1 MNGSSEIAQAGP
13 LVLARLLVAGEKG
26 ATGSELSKALV
37 PLIGHRAA
45 GAALAEQLAR
55 ALASLESHGLIRRTR
70 KGKTERS
77 TLTPAGQR
85 RALEFL
91 GLEHLPPKTKW
102 AQITKTYLAARA
114 LDLPAPKDKTI
125 KLIGSDP
132 GFKAALLKT
141 QFDLP
146 LDDYP
151 SFDQALDTLV
161 WKLLG
166 FEPEPGT
173 KFNVKAVKAAVI
185 RRVLEGAG
193 KVDPK
198 ADPKKEVT
206 KLLARNVGARQAS
219 KDELRYAAIR
229 QWIDRAVEP
238 AIPEAARPVGTPAP
252 APAPAPVEALDLDT
266 FARRVLEAARSSP
279 SGWFGDHKVFVVH
292 VWRVLRNDPVFA
304 AMGFDDFK
312 RRLGEANHARRLD
325 LSRADM
331 VEAMDPEDVALSKIS
346 YLGAEFHFVRL

>member
-26 ATGSELSKALV
+26 ATASDLSKALV
-37 PLIGHRAA
+37 PLIGHRVS

-55 ALASLESHGLIRRTR
+55 ALATLESHGLIRRTR

-91 GLEHLPPKTKW
+91 GLDQLPPKTTW
-102 AQITKTYLAARA
+102 AQITKTYLSARA
-114 LDLPAPKDKTI
+114 LGLPAPKDKTV
-125 KLIGSDP
+125 KLIGGDP

-146 LDDYP
+146 LNDYP
-151 SFDQALDTLV
+151 SFDQALDALA

-166 FEPEPGT
+166 FSPEPGT
-173 KFNVKAVKAAVI
+173 KFNVKTVKAAAI
-185 RRVLEGAG
+185 RRALEGEGAG
-193 KVDPK
+193 KVDPR
-198 ADPKKEVT
+198 ADPKKEAT

-229 QWIDRAVEP
+229 QWIDRAAEP
-238 AIPEAARPVGTPAP
+238 AIPEPARPVLTPAL
-252 APAPAPVEALDLDT
+252 APVEALDLDT

-292 VWRVLRNDPVFA
+292 VWRVLRNDPAFA
-304 AMGFDDFK
+304 AMGFDEFK

-331 VEAMDPEDVALSKIS
+331 VEAMDPQDVALSKVS